1 MIHVKSSAA
10 KKILGYFFLHENE
23 SLFVNE
29 MARLFKEDK
38 RNLVRKLNEFETL
51 GLFKIESRG
60 NLKLY
65 SLNKKFPLYKEYKNL
80 VFKTL
85 GIEVELRNILK
96 QIAGIKR
103 AFIYGSYAS
112 DKFDDLSDIDLM
124 VIGRHNIIDLQKEIA
139 KLQKKVGREINLVNL
154 DEGEIKSKKKDPF
167 IVQVMKGRKIEL
179 L

>member
-1 MIHVKSSAA
+1 MIHIKSSTA

-29 MARLFKEDK
+29 MARFFKEDK

-60 NLKLY
+60 NLKIY
-65 SLNKKFPLYKEYKNL
+65 SLNKKFPLYKEYRNL

-103 AFIYGSYAS
+103 AFIYGSYAGN
-112 DKFDDLSDIDLM
+112 KFDDLSDIDLM
-124 VIGRHNIIDLQKEIA
+124 VIGEHNIIDLQKEIA
-139 KLQKKVGREINLVNL
+139 KLQKKIGREINLVNM
-154 DEGEIKSKKKDPF
+154 DEEEIKSKKKDPF
-167 IVQVMKGRKIEL
+167 MVQVMKGRKIEL